1 MPTFVD
7 PSACKHL
14 RTQLIARDE
23 ETEYLECLDC
33 GEIIEPTAEQP
44 AKANFDEAR
53 GDESLSDA

>member
-33 GEIIEPTAEQP
+33 GEIIEPAAEQP

-53 GDESLSDA
+53 AGESLSDA